1 MTVNKVILIGNLGQD
16 PELRNTS
23 SGTAVVNLRIATNE
37 RRKQADGEWGDHTE
51 WHSVVV
57 FGRQAEN
64 VNQYMRKGRQL
75 YIEGRLQT
83 RKWTD
88 KTGAERYSTEVV
100 GENIR
105 FLSNRGEEDGGGGG
119 GHSGGGGGSYG
130 GGGGGGS
137 KSGGSYGGGG
147 GGSGGGSYGGGAK
160 SGGSYG
166 GGGGSAP
173 SGGGSA
179 PSGGGSA
186 PSGGGDNLP
195 YQEDDIPF

>member
-57 FGRQAEN
+57 FGRQAES

-88 KTGAERYSTEVV
+88 KNGQERYSTEVV
-100 GENIR
+100 GENVR
-105 FLSNRGEEDGGGGG
+105 FLSNRGGEEGGGG
-119 GHSGGGGGSYG
+119 GGGGGSYG
-130 GGGGGGS
+130 GGGGGRSRGGGGGS
-137 KSGGSYGGGG
+137 YGSGGGGSYGGGGGGGGGSYGGGGGSSSGGSYGGGG
-147 GGSGGGSYGGGAK
+147 GNTSGGK
-160 SGGSYG
+160 SGG
-166 GGGGSAP
+166 
-173 SGGGSA
+173 
-179 PSGGGSA
+179 
-186 PSGGGDNLP
+186 DLP